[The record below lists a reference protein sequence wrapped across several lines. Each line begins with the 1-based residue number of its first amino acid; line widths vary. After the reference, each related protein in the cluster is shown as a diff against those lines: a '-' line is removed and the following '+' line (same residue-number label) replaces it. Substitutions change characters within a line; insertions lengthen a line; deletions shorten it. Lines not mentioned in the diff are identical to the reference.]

1 MNAAEM
7 WKEYQ
12 KQNPQANKY
21 QAWAFCDGGEVGDR
35 LANLV
40 LEGKKT
46 ATASAYIAYQ
56 AENDPLPQVG
66 DYSVVLY
73 DNGEAACVIQTIKVS
88 LVPFDEVS
96 KEHAY
101 HEGEGDRTLEY
112 WRRVHKEAFTPCYKA
127 DGKNF
132 DEKGICVLEA
142 FKIVFR

>member
-1 MNAAEM
+1 MNASEM

-12 KQNPQANKY
+12 KQDPQVTKY

-46 ATASAYIAYQ
+46 ATASALIAYQ

-73 DNGEAACVIQTIKVS
+73 DNNQAACVIQTLKVS
-88 LVPFDEVS
+88 LVPFNEVS

-101 HEGEGDRTLEY
+101 KEGEGDRTLDY
-112 WRRVHKEAFTPCYKA
+112 WRKVHKIAFTPDYDA
-127 DGKNF
+127 AGKNF
-132 DEKGICVLEA
+132 DEKGIIVLEE
-142 FKIVFR
+142 FKVVFR

>member
-1 MNAAEM
+1 MNASEM

-12 KQNPQANKY
+12 KQDPPVTKY

-46 ATASAYIAYQ
+46 ATASALIGYQ

-73 DNGEAACVIQTIKVS
+73 DNNQAACVIQTLKVS
-88 LVPFDEVS
+88 LVPFNEVS

-101 HEGEGDRTLEY
+101 KEGEGDRTLDY
-112 WRRVHKEAFTPCYKA
+112 WRKVHKIAFTPDYDA
-127 DGKNF
+127 AGKNF
-132 DEKGICVLEA
+132 DEKGIIVLEE
-142 FKIVFR
+142 FKVVFR